1 MFVSIYFWLVRVAAL
16 FNRKARKLV
25 DGQKTVFQELE
36 AKLEPSAQYIWFHA
50 ASVGEF
56 EQGRPLIERL
66 KAERPD
72 RKIILTFF
80 SPSGYE
86 MRKNYPLADIVAY
99 LPFATR
105 KNARRFVEM
114 VRPEKAIFI
123 KYEFWPNYLKCLQQ
137 HNVPVYSIAA
147 IFNPKQAFFRWYGGS
162 YRKCL
167 RCFTHLFVQDEA
179 SARLLARYRIGNTT
193 VCGDPRFDRVVA
205 IAAEAKEFPLV
216 QKFVQ
221 DSPVLVAGSTW
232 PADEELLVRYYH
244 ERRNFKLIL
253 VPHEIHAEH
262 LNRIFQ
268 MLEGRYIR
276 YTEAT
281 PQNLSS
287 ADCLIV
293 DTMGM
298 LSSLYRYATIAYVG
312 GGFGVGIH
320 NTVEAAVF
328 GVPVVFGPEYRK
340 FREAHG
346 LAACG
351 GGFPVK
357 NYRTLAETLDGLFA
371 NPADA
376 GRKAGEYVQSERGA
390 TDRLMHDIFEN

>member
-1 MFVSIYFWLVRVAAL
+1 MCVSIYFGLVRVAAL

-25 DGQKTVFQELE
+25 KGQKTVFQELKT
-36 AKLEPSAQYIWFHA
+36 KLEPSAKYLWFHA

-66 KAERPD
+66 KAEHPD
-72 RKIILTFF
+72 KKIILTFF

-86 MRKNYPLADIVAY
+86 MRKDYPLADVVTY

-114 VRPEKAIFI
+114 VKPEKALFI

-137 HNVPVYSIAA
+137 HKVPVYSVAA
-147 IFNPKQAFFRWYGGS
+147 IFNPKQAFFRWYGGR
-162 YRKCL
+162 YRRCL
-167 RCFTHLFVQDEA
+167 RRFTHLFVQDKA
-179 SARLLARYRIGNTT
+179 SARLLARYNIRNTT
-193 VCGDPRFDRVVA
+193 VCGDPRFDRVAAV
-205 IAAEAKEFPLV
+205 AAEAKEFPLV
-216 QKFVQ
+216 QQFAQ
-221 DSPVLVAGSTW
+221 GSLVLVAGSTW
-232 PADEELLVRYYH
+232 PADEELLMRYYH

-253 VPHEIHAEH
+253 VPHEIHEEH

-281 PQNLSS
+281 SQNLSS

-298 LSSLYRYATIAYVG
+298 LSSLYRYATVAYVG
-312 GGFGVGIH
+312 GGFGAGIH
-320 NTVEAAVF
+320 NTIEAAVF

-346 LAACG
+346 LVACD

-357 NYRTLAETLDGLFA
+357 NYRSLAATLDKLFA
-371 NPADA
+371 HPEEA
-376 GRKAGEYVQSERGA
+376 GQKAGAYVQSERGA
-390 TDRLMHDIFEN
+390 TDKLMQDLFEN

>member
-1 MFVSIYFWLVRVAAL
+1 MRISCLTNGPFGTNCYI
-16 FNRKARKLV
+16 
-25 DGQKTVFQELE
+25 LE
-36 AKLEPSAQYIWFHA
+36 GDEVVLIDAPAPA
-50 ASVGEF
+50 
-56 EQGRPLIERL
+56 GRIIERL

-221 DSPVLVAGSTW
+221 DSTNKLP
-232 PADEELLVRYYH
+232 PKELY
-244 ERRNFKLIL
+244 
-253 VPHEIHAEH
+253 EIQ
-262 LNRIFQ
+262 L
-268 MLEGRYIR
+268 
-276 YTEAT
+276 
-281 PQNLSS
+281 P
-287 ADCLIV
+287 
-293 DTMGM
+293 
-298 LSSLYRYATIAYVG
+298 
-312 GGFGVGIH
+312 
-320 NTVEAAVF
+320 
-328 GVPVVFGPEYRK
+328 
-340 FREAHG
+340 
-346 LAACG
+346 
-351 GGFPVK
+351 
-357 NYRTLAETLDGLFA
+357 
-371 NPADA
+371 
-376 GRKAGEYVQSERGA
+376 
-390 TDRLMHDIFEN
+390 